1 MRRKFGK
8 FFVFLGINAPG
19 AVFASL
25 LITNNALRAIS
36 GDIALFVAPSG
47 AHVGLIAL
55 SVAWFIGQAFTLLV
69 FATLYTAY
77 SASKE
82 PLARLI
88 RLIGAQE
95 YRR

>member
-8 FFVFLGINAPG
+8 FFVFLGVNAPG
-19 AVFASL
+19 AMFASL
-25 LITNNALRAIS
+25 LISNNALRTIS

-55 SVAWFIGQAFTLLV
+55 SVAWFIGQAFALLV
-69 FATLYTAY
+69 FATVYTAY

-82 PLARLI
+82 PLARLS
-88 RLIGAQE
+88 RLIGVQE
-95 YRR
+95 YKQ